1 MEKKII
7 LLFFVL
13 IGFIGCS
20 DHVEFNSPAV
30 QGYKN
35 GEIWRAEY
43 QAADIDFGGFV
54 IEGGILSERVQLI
67 TTNDARGTFNIGPST
82 GNIAIYVDADGTV
95 YSTQN
100 QPDPSI
106 SIYPSDGQI
115 IVKNIDNDD
124 PKGVYGTFWFNAYT
138 ADGLRVINFN
148 NGVFY
153 NVPLVGGLVQI
164 Q

>member
-1 MEKKII
+1 MKNKFL
-7 LLFFVL
+7 LLFFAL
-13 IGFIGCS
+13 IVFMGCS
-20 DHVEFNSPAV
+20 DQVEFNSPAV

-35 GEIWRAEY
+35 GEIWRATF

-67 TTNDARGTFNIGPST
+67 TTNDARGTFNLGPNS

-95 YSTQN
+95 YSTKN

-106 SIYPSDGQI
+106 SLYPSDGQI
-115 IVKNIDNDD
+115 IVKDIDNDD